1 MSIPRTKF
9 EGDLNA
15 FRETQKFVNDHQ
27 KKGLIDYRK
36 QFEQSPFT
44 QTSSQFNEWERK
56 PRVKAI

>member
-9 EGDLNA
+9 QGDLNA

-44 QTSSQFNEWERK
+44 QTSSQFNE
-56 PRVKAI
+56 